1 MRKILVALAICL
13 CVVLTGCSSN
23 NIVETTGYID
33 YPESQFERKSMDD
46 NYAYLID
53 KQTGVMY
60 LEYKAGHGDCA
71 RYGISVM
78 LNPDGTARVWE
89 GYE

>member
-1 MRKILVALAICL
+1 MKKLLLVLSACL
-13 CVVLTGCSSN
+13 CLSLVGCSSKRV
-23 NIVETTGYID
+23 VETTGHID
-33 YPESQFERKSMDD
+33 CPETQFERKELDN

-53 KQTGVMY
+53 KQNGVMY
-60 LEYKAGHGDCA
+60 LEYKAGHGDYA